1 MNIIQIDSLTKFYN
15 GETVLDNIS
24 LDIAEG
30 QRLVILGPSGCGKTT
45 ILRLI
50 AGFIT
55 PEKGSIRL
63 EEKVVSQNARIL
75 IPPEQRNIG
84 MVFQDLALWP
94 HLSVKGN
101 IAFGLKA
108 KGEEKAERERRIR
121 DILNLAGL
129 DGFEQR
135 KPAELS
141 GGQQQ
146 RVALARALVLHPKVL
161 LMDEPLSSL
170 DPELNLRLSKELLS
184 MQERLGFTLLY
195 VTHDRQEAFSIA
207 SRVIIMNKGRIVF
220 AGSVAEAKKYFKTF

>member
-1 MNIIQIDSLTKFYN
+1 MNIIQIDSLSKFYN
-15 GETVLDNIS
+15 GETALDNIS

-30 QRLVILGPSGCGKTT
+30 ERLVILGPSGCGKTT

-50 AGFIT
+50 AGFMA
-55 PEKGSIRL
+55 PEKGSIHI
-63 EEKVVSQNARIL
+63 EGEVVSQNTRIL
-75 IPPEQRNIG
+75 IPPERRNIG

-108 KGEEKAERERRIR
+108 KGEPKAERERRIH

-129 DGFEQR
+129 DGFEER

-170 DPELNLRLSKELLS
+170 DPELNLRLSKELLR
-184 MQERLGFTLLY
+184 MQEQLGFTLLY
-195 VTHDRQEAFSIA
+195 VTHDREEAFGIA
-207 SRVIIMNKGRIVF
+207 SRVIIMNKGRIDF
-220 AGSVAEAKKYFKTF
+220 TGTVAEAKKYFKQF